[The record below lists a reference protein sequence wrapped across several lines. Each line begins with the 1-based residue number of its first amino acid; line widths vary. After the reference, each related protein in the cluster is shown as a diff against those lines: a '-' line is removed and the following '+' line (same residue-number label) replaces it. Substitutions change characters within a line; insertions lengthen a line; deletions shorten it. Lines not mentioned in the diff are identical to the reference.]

1 MQSASL
7 ALTQM
12 VGAGK
17 MYAGDW
23 NQFINGIP
31 GASGKLKKALKDAG
45 AYTGNFKDAMS
56 KGKISAQEMIAAI
69 EKLGNTQ
76 IAKKAAT
83 DTSKFSVAWQGAQE
97 SVQDGVLKLMDS
109 LGTSGFTGAISA
121 AGDSAYNALASIG
134 SWISKHKE
142 EISTLGK
149 KLGYIKDDL
158 EEIGGDIGQGFI
170 QFFKDSYK
178 WISKFA
184 DKTGDGNDTLDDL
197 GPGLRQGGR
206 K

>member
-1 MQSASL
+1 MSNTAATLAANGVKNYVDVTKALGNLVAVAGGGAQDMQAASL

-17 MYAGDW
+17 MYTGDW

-31 GASGKLKKALKDAG
+31 GASGKIKKALKDAG

-56 KGKISAQEMIAAI
+56 KGQISANEMIAAI
-69 EKLGNTQ
+69 EKLGNTK
-76 IAKKAAT
+76 IAKKAST

-97 SVQDGVLKLMDS
+97 SVQDGILALMNS

-134 SWISKHKE
+134 KWISKHKHQ
-142 EISTLGK
+142 IATLGK
-149 KLGYIKDDL
+149 NLAT
-158 EEIGGDIGQGFI
+158 
-170 QFFKDSYK
+170 
-178 WISKFA
+178 SKMIL
-184 DKTGDGNDTLDDL
+184 KNW
-197 GPGLRQGGR
+197 R
-206 K
+206 